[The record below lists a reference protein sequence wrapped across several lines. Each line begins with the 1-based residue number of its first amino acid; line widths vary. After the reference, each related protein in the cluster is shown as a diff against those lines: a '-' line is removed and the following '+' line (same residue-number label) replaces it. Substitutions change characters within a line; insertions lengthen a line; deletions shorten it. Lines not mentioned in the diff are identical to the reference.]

1 MEQITITQVKPLD
14 VKGFYNRT
22 VWVDGMSNE
31 NPPLNASNLNN
42 IELAMDKVV
51 GKNNSN
57 NLIQNIANTL
67 NNEIE
72 SRVNDS
78 KAIAKQIINL
88 SDETDKQFNTVTES
102 TDNLDKKIDNAS
114 TSLDGKINTTKEEL
128 TNTINGVSEEVNT
141 VEKRVSTVENVVTEH
156 TTTLSNIQTTHTN
169 DVKSLTTKIDT
180 VDKRVDTVN
189 STVSGHTTDI
199 ESIKQNKVE
208 SGSVKTSS
216 SANSV
221 TRDGTKL
228 NINVNAY
235 SRSEVDI
242 ALKEKAS
249 SSSVT
254 SLANRV
260 TALEETVNTPV
271 VSGGPGFYTAS
282 HMYDNSVHS
291 FSVINTIPDTAI
303 LIPAVVKFT
312 ASFIEGDPIRF
323 LATTESGSSIE
334 LTGAVK
340 LMDGLPAVDGSF
352 VEDTANI
359 VIFSISDSSVTMFIN
374 SGVSTWAT

>member
-22 VWVDGMSNE
+22 VWVDGMSDE

-78 KAIAKQIINL
+78 KAIAKQIITL
-88 SDETDKQFNTVTES
+88 SNETDKQFNTVTES

-128 TNTINGVSEEVNT
+128 TNTINN
-141 VEKRVSTVENVVTEH
+141 VSTDVT
-156 TTTLSNIQTTHTN
+156 
-169 DVKSLTTKIDT
+169 
-180 VDKRVDTVN
+180 KRVDTIN

-208 SGSVKTSS
+208 SGSVKTSA

-228 NINVNAY
+228 NINVNTY
-235 SRSEVDI
+235 SRSEVDT

-260 TALEETVNTPV
+260 TALEEKVNTPV

-282 HMYDNSVHS
+282 HIYDNSAHS
-291 FSVINTIPDTAI
+291 FSIVNTIADTAI

-312 ASFIEGDPIRF
+312 ASFMEGDTIRF

-334 LTGAVK
+334 LTGSVK

>member
-22 VWVDGMSNE
+22 VWVDGMSDE

-78 KAIAKQIINL
+78 KAIAKQIITL
-88 SDETDKQFNTVTES
+88 SDETDKQFDTITES
-102 TDNLDKKIDNAS
+102 TGNLDKKIDNAS

-128 TNTINGVSEEVNT
+128 TNIINDVSEEVDT
-141 VEKRVSTVENVVTEH
+141 VE
-156 TTTLSNIQTTHTN
+156 
-169 DVKSLTTKIDT
+169 
-180 VDKRVDTVN
+180 KRVDTVN

-208 SGSVKTSS
+208 SGSVKTSA

-235 SRSEVDI
+235 SRSEVDT

-260 TALEETVNTPV
+260 TALEEKVNTPV

-282 HMYDNSVHS
+282 HIYNNSAHS
-291 FSVINTIPDTAI
+291 FSIVNTIADTAI

-312 ASFIEGDPIRF
+312 ASFMEGDTIRF

-334 LTGAVK
+334 LTGAIK